1 MGSHDT
7 DIERA
12 LAGWRQGDQDAVD
25 ELFRLVYDELRVLAG
40 RHLRR
45 RRPGDT
51 LGPTALVHEIYLRFA
66 QRSSPDLVDRNH
78 FVALAA
84 RAMRMVIVD
93 HWRRKQSLKRGP
105 QAPGSASPEDVAAP
119 DVLPAIDILALDEA
133 LSRLSELDA
142 RQAQVVELRFFGGLS
157 LDEIGASFGISERTV
172 KREWQKARAFL
183 YHAMRSPEGTGD
195 A

>member
-1 MGSHDT
+1 
-7 DIERA
+7 
-12 LAGWRQGDQDAVD
+12 
-25 ELFRLVYDELRVLAG
+25 
-40 RHLRR
+40 
-45 RRPGDT
+45 
-51 LGPTALVHEIYLRFA
+51 VHEVYLRFA

-93 HWRRKQSLKRGP
+93 HWRRKQSRKRNP
-105 QAPGSASPEDVAAP
+105 QTPVTPSPDNIAAP
-119 DVLPAIDILALDEA
+119 DPLPPIDILVLDEA
-133 LSRLSELDA
+133 LCSLSDLDS

-157 LDEIGASFGISERTV
+157 LEEIATIFGVSERTV

-183 YHAMRSPEGTGD
+183 YHAMRPPGDTGD